1 MSRCQRMDEHAMELD
16 SVTLEVLSRKLAAI
30 TDEMYFSVQRASRS
44 SYVKEAADFAVALLD
59 MNGEVFAYPPSA
71 TFAFLIDTEF
81 KSTIDAVPNLAPGDV
96 IITNDP
102 YTSNGLSTH
111 LPDLHLI
118 MPYFMDGTIIAYGW
132 SFVHCSDIGGSL
144 PGSVSPALTS
154 IYQEGMRIPPMK
166 LVRAGELNA
175 DLIGLLRVNSRMAEV
190 VIGDLK
196 AMLGALETGHL
207 RIKDL
212 VAKQGVERLL
222 AAERD
227 LIEYTALKARE
238 VLRRIPDGDY
248 EFWDVLDD
256 DMISGIPIRVRL
268 CMRVRDGM
276 VELDVT
282 GTDPQVR
289 TAYNVPSMGKR
300 MYWLSFRMTTILTTL
315 DPLMPHNAGLYRS
328 ITVVNPRGSV
338 LNAEYPDAVSVRNS
352 VPYRLFDC
360 ITGAVMQATPDLL
373 PAPSGGSVITVSLS
387 EIGPDG
393 ASRVVEVIEPLRC
406 GTGARKGADG
416 TDVRDNNLNNMKN
429 QPIELVEAQS
439 SLRFLEYDIRPDS
452 GGPGQWRGGVGQAL
466 TVEILCDGGI
476 FLARGMDR
484 MRFPS
489 WGVAGGKP
497 GAPLRAIHNRGRPD
511 ERALGKIH
519 ELHVRKG
526 DTVTLLMPGG
536 AGFGD
541 PYLRD
546 PETVLSDVRRGFVS
560 TESAARDYGVAI
572 ADGRIDARQTATLRA
587 QHSNEAP
594 AQFTFAAE
602 RSAWESVF
610 TDARMS
616 ELNKRLYA
624 LPKVLRH
631 EVRTRVFEAAVPGIS
646 APARPPL
653 TELIPDFAA
662 AAARFDRALAEL
674 AAGHE

>member
-1 MSRCQRMDEHAMELD
+1 MELD

-59 MNGEVFAYPPSA
+59 VNGEVFAYPPSA

-81 KSTIDAVPNLAPGDV
+81 RSTIDAVPNLAPGDV

-118 MPYFMDGTIIAYGW
+118 MPYFVEGEIVAYGW
-132 SFVHCSDIGGSL
+132 AFVHCSDIGGSL

-166 LVRAGELNA
+166 LVRAGEMNA
-175 DLIGLLRVNSRMAEV
+175 DFIALLRVNSRMADV

-196 AMLGALETGHL
+196 AMLGALETGNRRL
-207 RIKDL
+207 QDL
-212 VAKQGVERLL
+212 VAKQGVDRLL

-227 LIEYTALKARE
+227 VLEYTALKARD

-248 EFWDVLDD
+248 EFWDLLDD

-268 CMRVRDGM
+268 TMRVRDGA

-300 MYWLSFRMTTILTTL
+300 MYWLSFRLTTL
-315 DPLMPHNAGLYRS
+315 LTTFDPLMPHNAGLYRS
-328 ITVVNPRGSV
+328 ISVVNPRGSV

-352 VPYRLFDC
+352 VPYRLFDS
-360 ITGAVMQATPDLL
+360 ITGAIIQATPDLL
-373 PAPSGGSVITVSLS
+373 PAPSGGAIVTVSLA
-387 EIGPDG
+387 EIASDG
-393 ASRVVEVIEPLRC
+393 FSRVVEVIQPLRC
-406 GTGARKGADG
+406 GTGALNGRDG

-466 TVEILCDGGI
+466 TVQVLCDGGI

-484 MRFPS
+484 MRFPG
-489 WGVAGGKP
+489 WGVAGGRP
-497 GAPLRAIHNRGRPD
+497 GAPLRAILNRGRPG
-511 ERALGKIH
+511 ERELGKIH
-519 ELHVRKG
+519 ELYVQNG

-541 PYLRD
+541 PFRRG
-546 PETVLSDVRRGFVS
+546 PEAVLSDVQRGFV
-560 TESAARDYGVAI
+560 TVDGAARDYGVAI
-572 ADGRIDARQTATLRA
+572 VDGAVDWQETETLRA
-587 QHSNEAP
+587 KLSNTEP
-594 AQFTFAAE
+594 PGTFAFDSE
-602 RSAWESVF
+602 RLAWESVF
-610 TDARMS
+610 TDGRMS
-616 ELNKRLYA
+616 KLNERLYS
-624 LPKVLRH
+624 LPKAIRQD
-631 EVRTRVFEAAVPGIS
+631 VRTRVFETAVPGIS
-646 APARPPL
+646 SPTRPPL
-653 TELIPDFAA
+653 TDLMLDPDAA
-662 AAARFDRALAEL
+662 GARLDEALAQL
-674 AAGHE
+674 AAERA

>member
-1 MSRCQRMDEHAMELD
+1 MELD

-59 MNGEVFAYPPSA
+59 VNGEVFAYPPSA

-81 KSTIDAVPNLAPGDV
+81 RSTIDAVPDLSPGDV

-118 MPYFMDGTIIAYGW
+118 APYFVDGHIVAYGW

-175 DLIGLLRVNSRMAEV
+175 DFIALLRVNSRMADV

-196 AMLGALETGHL
+196 AMLGALETGNRRL
-207 RIKDL
+207 QDL
-212 VAKQGVERLL
+212 IAKQGVQRLL
-222 AAERD
+222 SAERD
-227 LIEYTALKARE
+227 LQDYTALKARD

-268 CMRVRDGM
+268 TMRVRDGA

-300 MYWLSFRMTTILTTL
+300 MYWLSFRLTTILTTL

-328 ITVVNPRGSV
+328 ISVVNPRGSV
-338 LNAEYPDAVSVRNS
+338 LNAEYPDAVCVRNS

-360 ITGAVMQATPDLL
+360 ITGSVMQATPDLL
-373 PAPSGGSVITVSLS
+373 PAPSGGAIVTVSLA
-387 EIGPDG
+387 EIASDG
-393 ASRVVEVIEPLRC
+393 FSRVVEVIQPLRC
-406 GTGARKGADG
+406 GTGALKGRDG

-439 SLRFLEYDIRPDS
+439 SLRFVEYDIRPDS

-466 TVEILCDGGI
+466 TVQILCDGGI

-484 MRFPS
+484 MRFPG
-489 WGVAGGKP
+489 WGVAGGRP
-497 GAPLRAIHNRGRPD
+497 GAPLRAILNRGRPD
-511 ERALGKIH
+511 ERVLGKIH
-519 ELHVRKG
+519 ELHVRNG

-536 AGFGD
+536 SGFGD
-541 PYLRD
+541 PFLRN
-546 PETVLSDVRRGFVS
+546 PALVLSDVQRGFVS
-560 TESAARDYGVAI
+560 IESAERDYGVAI
-572 ADGRIDARQTATLRA
+572 ADGRIDAGMTEMLRA
-587 QHSNEAP
+587 KRSNADP
-594 AQFTFAAE
+594 SGDFGFDPE
-602 RSAWESVF
+602 RAAWEAVF
-610 TDARMS
+610 TDGRMS
-616 ELNKRLYA
+616 ELNRCLYA
-624 LPKVLRH
+624 LPKAVRQD
-631 EVRTRVFEAAVPGIS
+631 VRTRLFETVVPGIS
-646 APARPPL
+646 SPARPPL
-653 TELIPDFAA
+653 AELMPDPAA
-662 AAARFDRALAEL
+662 AALRLDEALTRL
-674 AAGHE
+674 AAGPA

>member
-1 MSRCQRMDEHAMELD
+1 MELD
-16 SVTLEVLSRKLAAI
+16 SVMLEVLSRKLAAI

-59 MNGEVFAYPPSA
+59 VNGEVFAYPPSA

-81 KSTIDAVPNLAPGDV
+81 KSTIDAVPGLSPGDV

-118 MPYFMDGTIIAYGW
+118 MPYFVNGAIVAYGW
-132 SFVHCSDIGGSL
+132 SFVHCSDIGGGL

-154 IYQEGMRIPPMK
+154 IYQEGMRIPPMR
-166 LVRAGELNA
+166 LVRAGVMNA
-175 DLIGLLRVNSRMAEV
+175 DFIGLLRVNSRMPDV

-196 AMLGALETGHL
+196 AMLGALETGNRRL
-207 RIKDL
+207 QDL
-212 VAKQGVERLL
+212 VAKQGVHRLL
-222 AAERD
+222 AVQRD
-227 LIEYTALKARE
+227 VLEYTALKARD

-248 EFWDVLDD
+248 EFWDLLDD

-268 CMRVRDGM
+268 TMRVRDGA

-282 GTDPQVR
+282 GSDPQVR

-300 MYWLSFRMTTILTTL
+300 MYWLSFRLTTVL
-315 DPLMPHNAGLYRS
+315 TTFDPLMPHNAGLYRS
-328 ITVVNPRGSV
+328 ISVVNPRGSV

-360 ITGAVMQATPDLL
+360 ITGATMKATPELL
-373 PAPSGGSVITVSLS
+373 PAPSGGAIVTVSLA
-387 EIGPDG
+387 EIAADG
-393 ASRVVEVIEPLRC
+393 FSRVVEVIQPLRC
-406 GTGARKGADG
+406 GTGARNGGDG

-439 SLRFLEYDIRPDS
+439 SLRFVEYDIRPDS

-466 TVEILCDGGI
+466 TVQILCDGGI

-484 MRFPS
+484 MRFPG
-489 WGVAGGKP
+489 WGVAGGRH
-497 GAPLRAIHNRGRPD
+497 GAPLRAMLNRGRPD
-511 ERALGKIH
+511 ERELGKIH

-541 PYLRD
+541 PFKRD
-546 PETVLSDVRRGFVS
+546 PKAVLSDVQRGFVS
-560 TESAARDYGVAI
+560 AESAARDYGVAI
-572 ADGRIDARQTATLRA
+572 VDGGIDIERTEMLRGRR
-587 QHSNEAP
+587 SNTEPPVA
-594 AQFTFAAE
+594 FNFDTE
-602 RSAWESVF
+602 RLAWESVF

-616 ELNKRLYA
+616 ELNRRLYE
-624 LPKVLRH
+624 LPKAVRQD
-631 EVRTRVFEAAVPGIS
+631 VRTRLFEATVPGIS
-646 APARPPL
+646 SPTRPPL
-653 TELIPDFAA
+653 AELMPDPST
-662 AAARFDRALAEL
+662 AAARLDAALAEL
-674 AAGHE
+674 ANGRA

>member
-1 MSRCQRMDEHAMELD
+1 MDLD

-59 MNGEVFAYPPSA
+59 VNGEVFAYPPSA

-81 KSTIDAVPNLAPGDV
+81 KSTIDAVPNLALGDV

-118 MPYFMDGTIIAYGW
+118 MPYFHDSKIVAYGW
-132 SFVHCSDIGGSL
+132 SFVHCSDVGGSL

-154 IYQEGMRIPPMK
+154 IYQEGFRIPPMK
-166 LVRAGELNA
+166 LVRAGELNSEFIA
-175 DLIGLLRVNSRMAEV
+175 ILRVNSRMAEV

-196 AMLGALETGHL
+196 AMLGALETGNL
-207 RIKDL
+207 RIQDL
-212 VAKQGVERLL
+212 IAKQGAARLL
-222 AAERD
+222 AAECD
-227 LIEYTALKARE
+227 LIDYTALKARE
-238 VLRRIPDGDY
+238 VLRKIPDGDY
-248 EFWDVLDD
+248 EFSDVLDD

-268 CMRVRDGM
+268 TMRVRDGN

-300 MYWLSFRMTTILTTL
+300 MYWLSFRLTTILTTL

-328 ITVVNPRGSV
+328 ISVVNPRGSV

-373 PAPSGGSVITVSLS
+373 PAPSGGSVMTVSLS

-393 ASRVVEVIEPLRC
+393 FSRVVEVIEPLRC

-429 QPIELVEAQS
+429 QPIELVEAQT
-439 SLRFLEYDIRPDS
+439 SLRFLEYDIRLDS

-466 TVEILCDGGI
+466 TVEILCDGGV

-497 GAPLRAIHNRGRPD
+497 GAPLRAIFKRGRSD
-511 ERALGKIH
+511 ERDLGKIH

-526 DTVTLLMPGG
+526 DTVTMLMPGG

-541 PYLRD
+541 PFLRD
-546 PETVLSDVRRGFVS
+546 PQAVLSDVRRGFVS
-560 TESAARDYGVAI
+560 AVSAERDYGVAVDNGQI
-572 ADGRIDARQTATLRA
+572 NTGRTAELRRS
-587 QHSNEAP
+587 QSNEKPPQFIFAP
-594 AQFTFAAE
+594 E
-602 RSAWESVF
+602 RAAWERIF
-610 TDARMS
+610 TDARIRQ
-616 ELNKRLYA
+616 LNDRLYA

-646 APARPPL
+646 APNRPPL
-653 TELIPDFAA
+653 TELVSDPAA
-662 AAARFDRALAEL
+662 AAARLDRALAEL
-674 AAGHE
+674 KAAPA